1 MDESP
6 LPIISDTTGLSLSY
20 RALWRLKYLGLS
32 IFGPAERSVSASPR
46 ERIKW
51 DRAMMVLR
59 AHEAA
64 GTQAD
69 ERTIYTASRMQ
80 SRRPK
85 Q

>member
-6 LPIISDTTGLSLSY
+6 LPIISDTTGLSLGY
-20 RALWRLKYLGLS
+20 RARWRLKYLGLS
-32 IFGPAERSVSASPR
+32 IFGPAERSIMSSPR

-59 AHEAA
+59 AHEAS

-69 ERTIYTASRMQ
+69 ELTIYTASRME

-85 Q
+85 